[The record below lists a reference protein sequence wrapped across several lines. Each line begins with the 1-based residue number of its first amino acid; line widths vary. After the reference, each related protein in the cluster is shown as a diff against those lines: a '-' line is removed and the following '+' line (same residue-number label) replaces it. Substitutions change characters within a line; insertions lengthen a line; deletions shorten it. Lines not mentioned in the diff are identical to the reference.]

1 MELVTEG
8 VSVGVSVRVGVT
20 VDVAVLVGVTVD
32 VGVIDGVTVG
42 VLDGSGSLPLNL
54 NTSNPPTP

>member
-1 MELVTEG
+1 M
-8 VSVGVSVRVGVT
+8 GVSVRVGVT

-32 VGVIDGVTVG
+32 VGVIEGVTVG

-54 NTSNPPTP
+54 KTSNPPTP